1 MRFMPDAEIFD
12 TVEFSFDTVA
22 QRLRELAYLNS
33 GLEMN
38 LHEERT
44 DKRVQYK
51 FDGGL
56 IEFVKALNKNK
67 DVLHPEPVYGKAS
80 REDIELEFAFQY
92 NDSYIENV
100 QSFAN
105 TIRTHEG
112 GTHESG
118 FKTALTRIMN
128 DLEMCIRDRYL
139 W

>member
-1 MRFMPDAEIFD
+1 M
-12 TVEFSFDTVA
+12 
-22 QRLRELAYLNS
+22 
-33 GLEMN
+33 
-38 LHEERT
+38 
-44 DKRVQYK
+44 
-51 FDGGL
+51 
-56 IEFVKALNKNK
+56 
-67 DVLHPEPVYGKAS
+67 HPEPVYGKAS

-128 DLEMCIRDRYL
+128 DLGRKSGALKENDANLTGEDIREGIAAVLHVKIRDPQFEGQTRRNWETLRLQGQFNPCYRVSD
-139 W
+139 